1 MASNQVG
8 ELVIKIGADIASLRR
23 DVDQAKGIVGNFAAG
38 FRSAVGAAG
47 AALAAAGIGI
57 GISAI
62 AGSIREV
69 LEEADRLDEL
79 SQQIGVSVET
89 LSELEFAASRS
100 GIALDELAG
109 GFVRLN
115 RAIVEAASDSEGRVA
130 EAFARIGVSVVDTAG
145 NIRDS
150 EAVFRDLADAFRAMP
165 AGAEEGATALELFG
179 RSGANLIPLLN
190 EGAAGIDR
198 LAERARDL
206 GLVID
211 GETATAA
218 SEFND
223 ALDDI
228 TASMDAIWTVAAAKL
243 APALAEI
250 ATAFADWLAES
261 GNLQWIG
268 DQLAAVGEALIE
280 FGRQT
285 IREYQAIRDAVIA
298 TWDAIVAGAK
308 GAANLVHEV
317 FTVGI
322 PNAIQ
327 GLAVAIL
334 EIPEYFR
341 QAFNAAAAI
350 VVDVM
355 NAVVAT
361 VEAGVNKVIEALESM
376 VNFAADISQDVIPR
390 VDFGRVDLGEITAPE
405 LDPFESVAAR
415 QAELRNQIQTRTAEF
430 EPLYPVTAE
439 AVDLIEEGI
448 GGLHDFMEASEVAAA
463 TVDET
468 IGEGVARSAGRAAE
482 SVRSVTKEIETV
494 TKTASDSFEQMKTGG
509 DELTDLWA
517 DAGSAVQGF
526 ASSAADALFQMTSGV
541 KADWKDMIQ
550 SLLADLFRLATNQI
564 FQSLFS
570 GGGATKSAG
579 GGAGGILDLLLTFAG
594 SLFGGG
600 RAAGGPV
607 SPGRWYMVG
616 ENGPEPFIPSS
627 YGRIEPAA
635 LAGAG
640 GGVTINNNGPP
651 LRVDSIGQTERGI
664 EIAVSAAVA
673 QAEDRYRDSMRRGYG
688 PWSEPL
694 SATTQTR
701 RRL

>member
-38 FRSAVGAAG
+38 FRSAIGAAG

-57 GISAI
+57 GLSSI
-62 AGSIREV
+62 ASSIREV

-89 LSELEFAASRS
+89 LSELQYIAGRS

-130 EAFARIGVSVVDTAG
+130 EAFGRLGVTVTDAAG
-145 NIRDS
+145 NIRDT
-150 EAVFRDLADAFRAMP
+150 EAVFRDLAEAFQAMP
-165 AGAEEGATALELFG
+165 AGAEEGAAALEVFG

-190 EGAAGIDR
+190 EGADGIDR
-198 LAERARDL
+198 LAARAHDL

-211 GETATAA
+211 GETAEAA
-218 SEFND
+218 SVFND

-243 APALAEI
+243 APALAEL
-250 ATAFADWLAES
+250 AQGFADWLAES
-261 GNLQWIG
+261 DNLQWIG
-268 DQLAAVGEALIE
+268 EQIAALGEDLIA
-280 FGRQT
+280 FGRQSV
-285 IREYQAIRDAVIA
+285 REVIAIGAAITAAWDAV
-298 TWDAIVAGAK
+298 VAGAK
-308 GAANLVHEV
+308 TTVNFIQEVMLVD
-317 FTVGI
+317 I

-334 EIPEYFR
+334 EIPDYFR

-355 NAVVAT
+355 NTVVET
-361 VEAGVNKVIEALESM
+361 VESGVNKVIEALESM
-376 VNFAADISQDVIPR
+376 VNFAADISSDVIPR
-390 VDFGRVDLGEITAPE
+390 VDFGRVDLGQIAAPE
-405 LDPFESVAAR
+405 LAPFESVTAR
-415 QAELRNQIQTRTAEF
+415 QAELRDQIAARSADFQ
-430 EPLYPVTAE
+430 PIYPVTTE

-448 GGLHDFMEASEVAAA
+448 GGLHDFMEASEEAA
-463 TVDET
+463 TTVEAT
-468 IGEGVARSAGRAAE
+468 LGEGVSRSAGRAVE
-482 SVRSVTKEIETV
+482 SVRDVTKEIETV
-494 TKTASDSFEQMKTGG
+494 SKTASDSFQQMKDGG
-509 DELTDLWA
+509 DELGELWA
-517 DAGSAVQGF
+517 DAGQAVQGF
-526 ASSAADALFQMTSGV
+526 ATTAADALFQMTSGV
-541 KADWKDMIQ
+541 KADWKAMIQ
-550 SLLADLFRLATNQI
+550 SLLSDLFRLATNQI
-564 FQSLFS
+564 FQSLL
-570 GGGATKSAG
+570 GGGGSKT
-579 GGAGGILDLLLTFAG
+579 GGAGGGILDLFLSFAG

-600 RAAGGPV
+600 RASGGPV
-607 SPGRWYMVG
+607 APGHWYMVG